1 LEKIE
6 WLWPGWLAKGKLH
19 VLAGQKAAGKST
31 ITFDLMARLTSGT
44 QWPDGKPAPIG
55 SALIWS
61 GEDGISDTILPR
73 FVAAGG
79 DLGRIFP
86 IDDIVVDGAARPFD
100 PGTDMAALIDAAAAI
115 DDLRMAVIDPVVMA
129 LPVASDSHKNTET
142 RRGLQ
147 PLVEF
152 AEHRGVALLGVTHFS
167 KGTADREPVERV
179 TGSLAFGALPRIVL
193 GAAADDDGN
202 KRRLVRIASNI
213 GPSGGGIEYSLF
225 QAPLVGYDDFS
236 AQRIDWG
243 SRLTGPARELLD
255 TTKQSAQAAAEEFLA
270 TFLADGPR
278 PQREVKDAAEAHC
291 HAWRTVQR
299 AQQKRGIASRK
310 EGKAWVW
317 ELPSLATL
325 PKVES

>member
-1 LEKIE
+1 
-6 WLWPGWLAKGKLH
+6 
-19 VLAGQKAAGKST
+19 
-31 ITFDLMARLTSGT
+31 M
-44 QWPDGKPAPIG
+44 
-55 SALIWS
+55 
-61 GEDGISDTILPR
+61 
-73 FVAAGG
+73 
-79 DLGRIFP
+79 
-86 IDDIVVDGAARPFD
+86 
-100 PGTDMAALIDAAAAI
+100 
-115 DDLRMAVIDPVVMA
+115 
-129 LPVASDSHKNTET
+129 
-142 RRGLQ
+142 
-147 PLVEF
+147 
-152 AEHRGVALLGVTHFS
+152 
-167 KGTADREPVERV
+167 
-179 TGSLAFGALPRIVL
+179 
-193 GAAADDDGN
+193 
-202 KRRLVRIASNI
+202 RIASNI